1 MFKLQILLKHY
12 SEDNT
17 WEPEDNLDCP
27 DLISAYEEARLKRE
41 REAAPQPEVEEGH
54 TTRKRAKRGDK
65 KKKIEVNILSCLD
78 LSKLPE

>member
-1 MFKLQILLKHY
+1 MDF

-41 REAAPQPEVEEGH
+41 REAATIPDLEEGH
-54 TTRKRAKRGDK
+54 LTRKRAKRGDK
-65 KKKIEVNILSCLD
+65 KKKVEV
-78 LSKLPE
+78 SKRKLQNLC